1 MIFLSTLLRQ
11 SVYDLEG
18 RRLGGIRDICVTL
31 QETFPVVTALIV
43 HASLG
48 NSHSDLIIP
57 WFQVYSLEEPQ
68 IHLVVKQS
76 QIEAYTPQPDEL
88 LLRRDLL
95 DKQIVDTQGFRV
107 VKVND
112 LKLAQIKKT
121 VRLVGVDISASALLR
136 RLGILT
142 PIERLTNVLP
152 MRLSERTITWN
163 YVEPIQV
170 VRTGAS
176 TGQLTPALAGV
187 GAS

>member
-43 HASLG
+43 HTPLG

-76 QIEAYTPQPDEL
+76 QIEEYTPQPDEL
-88 LLRRDLL
+88 LLRRDIL
-95 DKQIVDTQGFRV
+95 DKHGSGIPGSKPVCGARD
-107 VKVND
+107 D
-112 LKLAQIKKT
+112 
-121 VRLVGVDISASALLR
+121 R
-136 RLGILT
+136 RQ
-142 PIERLTNVLP
+142 PR
-152 MRLSERTITWN
+152 
-163 YVEPIQV
+163 
-170 VRTGAS
+170 
-176 TGQLTPALAGV
+176 GQRNAAD
-187 GAS
+187 SY

>member
-43 HASLG
+43 HTPLG

-76 QIEAYTPQPDEL
+76 QIEEYTPQPDEL
-88 LLRRDLL
+88 LLRRDIL

-121 VRLVGVDISASALLR
+121 VRLVGVDISASGLLR

-142 PIERLTNVLP
+142 PVELLGQVLP

-170 VRTGAS
+170 QKTF
-176 TGQLTPALAGV
+176 TGQLTPALA
-187 GAS
+187 A